1 MARGRLRPALVG
13 VLVGLVAGAW
23 AVPQM
28 LIFRVAPSKTTTAFD
43 SPICDA
49 LANDFQPQGRVAPV
63 VWSLT
68 DPVVRAAVNS
78 GKVIFDRETPTLRD
92 ALSVAGK
99 LGAEYVLAADVLPGE
114 GSIYCRAELYQRGR
128 LVWRDPVV
136 DTDRVLATLR
146 EMLRTKKI
154 TQEAYDEQA
163 KRANYRESTV
173 QFDRQ
178 FGLDDTIR
186 SVARTWV
193 EMMNS
198 GPLRSLNPQVV
209 KPTPEPAEGEAPPR
223 IVAPKP
229 DHQWEKDV
237 DAAIQAGETVRSVLL
252 LRDAVDVQPFD
263 ADRRISLIQLLLR
276 SGSPEVAAKEARR
289 AAMLMP
295 DKILFHE
302 LAARSWIEAGKLDDA
317 RDDLNE
323 AVARAPESPE
333 TRRLLAEVAIY
344 QGDFASAID
353 HLNRAIATAP
363 SGDAYYLRAVA
374 FALGGQTDK
383 AAADLKRATDAGL
396 TMAPLEVDARYDLVA
411 ALFDGSLTDL
421 GNAVRQM
428 QQRAQVQRTDPE
440 VVDGT
445 AALAAKVEGRAD
457 FFAMLA
463 PPESHKP
470 SHERRVLAYK
480 LLSQTLVD
488 LQSYLKS
495 GSEDVLTDSRINL
508 GEALRQ
514 EATARK
520 IFQEEQRGLK
530 KSDAGTGG

>member
-1 MARGRLRPALVG
+1 MARGLRLVVAGALA
-13 VLVGLVAGAW
+13 GLAAGAW
-23 AVPQM
+23 AIPQM
-28 LIFRVAPSKTTTAFD
+28 LIFRVAPNKAAVAFD

-49 LANDFQPQGRVAPV
+49 IANDLQAQGRVSPL

-68 DPVVRAAVNS
+68 DPVVRAAVNA
-78 GKVIFDRETPTLRD
+78 GKVNFDSETPTLRD
-92 ALSVAGK
+92 ALSAADK
-99 LGAEYVLAADVLPGE
+99 LGADYVLAADVLPGE
-114 GSIYCRAELYQRGR
+114 GSIYCRAELFQRGR
-128 LVWRDPVV
+128 LVWHDPVV
-136 DTDRVLATLR
+136 DSDKILR
-146 EMLRTKKI
+146 SLRDMLRKKKI
-154 TQEAYDEQA
+154 TQATYDEQA
-163 KRANYRESTV
+163 RLATYRESAV

-186 SVARTWV
+186 SVARTWA
-193 EMMNS
+193 EMMNN
-198 GPLRSLNPQVV
+198 GPLRSLTPQIV
-209 KPTPEPAEGEAPPR
+209 KPTPEPAEGDAPPR

-237 DAAIQAGETVRSVLL
+237 DAAIQAGETVHAVLL
-252 LRDAVDVQPFD
+252 LRDAIDVQPFD
-263 ADRRISLIQLLLR
+263 ADRRIALVQLLLR

-302 LAARSWIEAGKLDDA
+302 LAARSWIEAGRLDDA

-344 QGDFASAID
+344 QGDFPSAIN
-353 HLNRAIATAP
+353 HLKKAIATTP

-374 FALGGQTDK
+374 YALGGQTDK
-383 AAADLKRATDAGL
+383 AAADLKSATDAGL

-445 AALAAKVEGRAD
+445 TLLAAKVDGRAD

-463 PPESHKP
+463 PPESHRP

-530 KSDAGTGG
+530 KSDAGSGG